1 VTFDAESLARAVTRK
16 SEESARV
23 QRAFFD
29 AHAAELARC
38 AVDLAA
44 RFDAGGR
51 LFAFGNGG
59 SACDAQH
66 LALELVH
73 PVVEKRPALPAFALG
88 ADATLLS
95 AIANDGDFAQ
105 AFADPLR
112 LHGRA
117 GDVAVGIS
125 TSGDAASTCR
135 ALEAARELGMVTVG
149 LAGRDGGRMARLCDH
164 LFVVPS
170 YSIHRIQEAH
180 GIAIHVLWDLVMM
193 ARGAEDVL

>member
-1 VTFDAESLARAVTRK
+1 MTVDLAALAGAARRK

-29 AHAAELARC
+29 DHADALARC
-38 AVDLAA
+38 AEHLAR
-44 RFDAGGR
+44 RFDAGAR
-51 LFAFGNGG
+51 LFSFGNGG
-59 SACDAQH
+59 SACDALH
-66 LALELVH
+66 LALEMVH
-73 PVVEKRPALPAFALG
+73 PVVEKRPPIPAIALG
-88 ADATLLS
+88 ADPALLT
-95 AIANDGDFAQ
+95 AIANDQDFARV
-105 AFADPLR
+105 FADPLR
-112 LHGRA
+112 LHARP

-125 TSGDAASTCR
+125 TSGDATSTCR
-135 ALEAARELGMVTVG
+135 GLEAARELGLVTVG

-180 GIAIHVLWDLVMM
+180 GIAIHALWDLVMI